1 MTETEQLDCLAL
13 YDRSFVDQ
21 LAEATGSKRLEAIGI
36 STLQINVGRLCNQ
49 ACHHCHVDASP
60 RRTEIMGPEIVA
72 RCIDLIENLDEI
84 RTVDLTG
91 GAPEMNPHFRE
102 LVTASVRAG
111 KHVIDRCNLTI
122 AEEPGYEWLLDFLAE
137 HRVEVVSSLP
147 HYSAARTDGQR
158 GRGVFEKSIS
168 VLKQLNARGYGSD
181 LPLNLVYNPSGLFL
195 SGSQS
200 ELERDFREHL
210 SQNYGIVFNSLY
222 CINNM
227 QINRFLDALVRK
239 NKFQQYME
247 TLANAFNPA
256 TIEGLMC
263 RNQISVSWDGYLFD
277 CDFNQMLGMPAEI
290 RHIADFDARA
300 FRERR
305 IATAN
310 HCYGCTAGAG
320 SSCGGELAG

>member
-1 MTETEQLDCLAL
+1 MSGTRRVEWLWTIGLLLLAL
-13 YDRSFVDQ
+13 
-21 LAEATGSKRLEAIGI
+21 I
-36 STLQINVGRLCNQ
+36 
-49 ACHHCHVDASP
+49 H
-60 RRTEIMGPEIVA
+60 
-72 RCIDLIENLDEI
+72 
-84 RTVDLTG
+84 LTPVSGVLG
-91 GAPEMNPHFRE
+91 GAA
-102 LVTASVRAG
+102 L
-111 KHVIDRCNLTI
+111 
-122 AEEPGYEWLLDFLAE
+122 
-137 HRVEVVSSLP
+137 
-147 HYSAARTDGQR
+147 QR
-158 GRGVFEKSIS
+158 LYGV
-168 VLKQLNARGYGSD
+168 
-181 LPLNLVYNPSGLFL
+181 
-195 SGSQS
+195 
-200 ELERDFREHL
+200 
-210 SQNYGIVFNSLY
+210 VFNHLY
-222 CINNM
+222 CLNNM
-227 QINRFLDALVRK
+227 PINRFLDALVRK